1 MQQKYW
7 YCLLLL
13 FLVPGVVFAQSAKI
27 RGTVIDQKSKE
38 PLIGAN
44 ITVEGTNLGAA
55 TDIDGEFI
63 ILNVPIGTYT
73 IKTSYVGYRTSAI
86 SNIRVSGLLTT
97 EVNFELSSEDIQV
110 QAVEIIAE
118 KPLVNKNATNAVRTT
133 TAEDIKN
140 IPVRGVGSLIALVP
154 GVVQQQG
161 QIYIRGGRQEQVG
174 YIIEGVQTRDA
185 LFGGNAVTVNDNAIE
200 EVQVQA
206 GGYNAEYGGANA
218 GIVITSLKTGSE
230 QLKATAE
237 IITDGWGTPGEKNLG
252 AYSYGYS
259 EYTATLG
266 GPIPGL
272 NSVKFFLSGDHQFN
286 RTVIKRWEGMN
297 LRGLTD
303 VTANNQAPIDLV
315 YPAGKMLNNAEM
327 KSTLNGNLMTTI
339 NPFDERFNIKVS
351 GMYSSITQHG
361 NNGSANNANNGN
373 ANTTFSGADL
383 DQMLNESRLPLTET
397 QQMAGMMRISKELSP
412 TTFIEVNLN
421 YFQNYSETMDPYLK
435 EKWWLYGDSAAN
447 AKYGFTLKA
456 DGEDPTAVILFGT
469 QINSPGTLES
479 GYSRTKQVGY
489 GAKGA
494 IVHQAGKLHEF
505 KAGGEYTQY
514 VLRNW
519 ALTFDFCQSY
529 AKTAKNNPSST
540 AFDILKALRLN
551 SYGYDFLGQNEVDDI
566 TGHSGFKPHRPEFAN
581 MYIQDKIEYQDMVI
595 NAGLRYDYINIDQR
609 VPVDPGNIPYDADG
623 VIDYSKFVGV
633 PAREYVS
640 PRLGF
645 SFSMSDQTVFHAE
658 WGRFIQQSRLRD
670 IYLGLVAASVNIK
683 GGNAIQNNVGWALRP
698 EQTTQYELGFNQ
710 ALTDNSAFDITV
722 YYWDI
727 VDQIQ
732 SRLTSRKEGANHQ
745 TYFSF
750 VNGDF
755 ATTKG
760 IEFKFN
766 LRRTNR
772 IMAQAFYSYSDARS
786 TGSNSATAFRTIWQS
801 PTGSPF
807 FPNYVSPVDYN
818 QPHRGSI
825 NVDYRWAEN
834 DGGPVLERL
843 GLNLLFTFNSGHN
856 YTRIQQDY
864 GNTRIPTEE
873 LNASFTPWNYQL
885 DFRID
890 KSLRVGPV
898 DLNLYLMVINVLDT
912 KNVQNVFL
920 QTGTADDDGY
930 LDTPSGKNDVNTYG
944 EQFAQFYRAFLANGY
959 GFEQGLPLYQ
969 DLWGPPRQYRLG
981 LRVEL

>member
-13 FLVPGVVFAQSAKI
+13 LLVPGVVFAQSAKI
-27 RGTVIDQKSKE
+27 RGTVVDQKSKE

-55 TDIDGEFI
+55 TDVDGEFI

-73 IKTSYVGYRTSAI
+73 IKTSYVGYRTSTI
-86 SNIRVSGLLTT
+86 SNVRVSGLLTT
-97 EVNFELSSEDIQV
+97 EVKFELSIEDIQV

-118 KPLVNKNATNAVRTT
+118 RPLVNKNATNAVRTT
-133 TAEDIKN
+133 SAEDIKN
-140 IPVRGVGSLIALVP
+140 IPVRGVGNLVSLVP
-154 GVVQQQG
+154 GVVQQAG

-174 YIIEGVQTRDA
+174 YIIEGVQTRDV
-185 LFGGNAVTVNDNAIE
+185 LFGGTAVTVNDNAIE

-218 GIVITSLKTGSE
+218 GIIITSLKTGTE

-237 IITDGWGTPGEKNLG
+237 IITDAWGTPGEKSLG
-252 AYSYGYS
+252 AYSYGYN

-272 NSVKFFLSGDHQFN
+272 NSIKFFLSGDYQFN
-286 RTVIKRWEGMN
+286 RTLIKRWEGMN
-297 LRGLTD
+297 LHGLTD
-303 VTANNQAPIDLV
+303 PTSSNQAPIDLV
-315 YPAGKMLNNAEM
+315 YPAGYMLNNAQIQ
-327 KSTLNGNLMTTI
+327 STLNGNLMTTVS
-339 NPFDERFNIKVS
+339 PFDEQFNIKVS

-361 NNGSANNANNGN
+361 NNGN
-373 ANTTFSGADL
+373 ANTFRGTDL
-383 DQMLNESRLPLTET
+383 SQMLNDMRVPLTET
-397 QQMAGMMRISKELSP
+397 QQMAGMLRISKELSP
-412 TTFIEVNLN
+412 TTFVEVNLN

-456 DGEDPTAVILFGT
+456 DGEDPTAIVLFGT
-469 QINSPGTLES
+469 QIDSRGTLEA
-479 GYSRTKQVGY
+479 GYGKTKQVGY
-489 GAKGA
+489 GAKAA
-494 IVHQAGKLHEF
+494 IVHQEGKLHEF
-505 KAGGEYTQY
+505 KLGGEYTQY
-514 VLRNW
+514 VMRNW
-519 ALTFDFCQSY
+519 GLTYDFCQSY
-529 AKTAKNNPSST
+529 AKTLKNNPSLS
-540 AFDILKALRLN
+540 AFDILKAVRLN

-566 TGHSGFKPHRPEFAN
+566 AGHPGFKPHEPIFASG
-581 MYIQDKIEYQDMVI
+581 YIQDKIEYQDLVI
-595 NAGLRYDYINIDQR
+595 NAGLRYDYIDIDQK

-623 VIDYSKFVGV
+623 VMDYSKFVNT
-633 PAREYVS
+633 PTRDYIS

-645 SFSMSDQTVFHAE
+645 SFSMSDQTVFHTE

-670 IYLGLVAASVNIK
+670 IYYGLVSTSVNIK
-683 GGNAIQNNVGWALRP
+683 GGNAIQNNIGWGLRP

-710 ALTDNSAFDITV
+710 MLTDNSSFDITV
-722 YYWDI
+722 YYRDI

-732 SRLTSRKEGANHQ
+732 SRLTSREEGANHQ

-760 IEFKFN
+760 VEFKFN

-801 PTGSPF
+801 PTGTPF

-825 NVDYRWAEN
+825 NLDYRWAEN
-834 DGGPVLERL
+834 DGGAILERL
-843 GLNLLFTFNSGHN
+843 GLNLLFTFNSGHS
-856 YTRIQQDY
+856 YTRIEPDY
-864 GNTRIPTEE
+864 GNTRVPTEE
-873 LNASFTPWNYQL
+873 LNASYTPWNYQL

-890 KSLRVGPV
+890 KSFRIGSIDMNV
-898 DLNLYLMVINVLDT
+898 YLLVINVLDT

-944 EQFAQFYRAFLANGY
+944 QQFAQFYRAFLANGY
-959 GFEQGLPLYQ
+959 GFEQGLDVFQ
-969 DLWGPPRQYRLG
+969 DIWGPPRQYRLG